1 MNANYFIQAIIGM
14 FVYLFIITLIYR
26 LFSRFQPIKHIKVF
40 FQDVKAFFKKHKEE
54 KKKE

>member
-26 LFSRFQPIKHIKVF
+26 LFSRFQPIKHIKAF